1 MERRTQQYAETLAR
15 MIRTET
21 VSSYE
26 SPNTEKF
33 GVFRRLLKELFP
45 QLFSQCEYTEFER
58 SFMLRWKGRDV
69 GKQSEQR
76 KGLDISA

>member
-1 MERRTQQYAETLAR
+1 MEHRTQQYAETLAR

-21 VSSYE
+21 VSSYD
-26 SPNTEKF
+26 SPDTEKF
-33 GVFRRLLKELFP
+33 KLFRRLLKELFP
-45 QLFSQCEYTEFER
+45 QVCEYTEFER
-58 SFMLRWKGRDV
+58 SFMLHWKGRDV